1 MGRVIAAIALCAGLG
16 LAAEAAGQDIHVS
29 QDKIFV
35 FAGLGTWN
43 WHPGGAGEVKMALTP
58 DDDPESV
65 RKRFEPLIMQ
75 SVSQELASSRLLP
88 GHHWNA
94 RPARPLLPA
103 RQHEHV
109 GADGRPVHSRG
120 QRSGASRPSPDP
132 RRAFVSSNRARWSLT
147 CSRRPRMPSS
157 GAALRKRRSC
167 DRKPMRSEMSG
178 FVEPFVTCS
187 RSFPKRNS

>member
-29 QDKIFV
+29 QDKMFV

-75 SVSQELASSRLLP
+75 SVSQELGARGYSQATAGTPDLHVLYYLLVSTNMSAQTVGQFIP
-88 GHHWNA
+88 GTTEWGIPPFTGSTQSLRVVEQGSLVVDVLSPATNA
-94 RPARPLLPA
+94 VVWRGIAQAEVL
-103 RQHEHV
+103 RQKTD
-109 GADGRPVHSRG
+109 A
-120 QRSGASRPSPDP
+120 QRDERI
-132 RRAFVSSNRARWSLT
+132 RRAIRDMF
-147 CSRRPRMPSS
+147 
-157 GAALRKRRSC
+157 K
-167 DRKPMRSEMSG
+167 K
-178 FVEPFVTCS
+178 
-187 RSFPKRNS
+187 FPEKK

>member
-1 MGRVIAAIALCAGLG
+1 MGRVIAAIAVCAGFG

-75 SVSQELASSRLLP
+75 SVAQELGARGYSQATAGTPDLHVLYYLLVSTNMSAQTVGQFIP
-88 GHHWNA
+88 RDDGVGH
-94 RPARPLLPA
+94 PAF
-103 RQHEHV
+103 Q
-109 GADGRPVHSRG
+109 
-120 QRSGASRPSPDP
+120 PDP
-132 RRAFVSSNRARWSLT
+132 RRAFVSSSRARWSST